1 MTFYLLLR
9 MALIVLLFQVGK
21 SSNNIEEEKPSH
33 QNNNNNY
40 NKIRI
45 QQVPWSLNETLAS
58 KVTCVSSPPCKIR
71 YYLGYEIERSA
82 MMLVDNKNK
91 ILLEIVP
98 KADCSGASV
107 MFFQNIGFHY
117 GVEYNGWPHHFRKK
131 YFYNRCGRATPC
143 MMYDPNYYRF
153 KIVRN
158 PFSRVV
164 SGFIH
169 IMRSPILIKQYIPL
183 ENRKKITFNHFIE
196 ILKQLNDTELQH
208 YGQGHCS
215 YQSQPYERD
224 NYGKKDIVI
233 YHSYVHAEDSD
244 YQLEQINQFIGSN
257 FSLTNIIREG
267 VKKNT
272 HYQNQYVGNVPW
284 WKLKDRVP
292 RDYGLFYNSYSK
304 KLIEKVFHWDLL
316 LYNYTFPYQLTHSD
330 DDIV

>member
-1 MTFYLLLR
+1 M
-9 MALIVLLFQVGK
+9 
-21 SSNNIEEEKPSH
+21 EEEKL
-33 QNNNNNY
+33 NNDNV
-40 NKIRI
+40 IRI
-45 QQVPWSLNETLAS
+45 QQVPWSLNQTLAS
-58 KVTCVSSPPCKIR
+58 KVTCLSSPPCKIR
-71 YYLGYEIERSA
+71 YYLGYETERSA

-107 MFFQNIGFHY
+107 MFFQNVGFHY

-143 MMYDPNYYRF
+143 MMYDTSYYRF

-164 SGFIH
+164 S
-169 IMRSPILIKQYIPL
+169 

-196 ILKQLNDTELQH
+196 ILKQLNNTELQH

-244 YQLEQINQFIGSN
+244 HQLQQINQLIGSN
-257 FSLTNIIREG
+257 FSLTNIIREVWG
-267 VKKNT
+267 AVESRT
-272 HYQNQYVGNVPW
+272 EHCSLFH
-284 WKLKDRVP
+284 KLLNR
-292 RDYGLFYNSYSK
+292 
-304 KLIEKVFHWDLL
+304 
-316 LYNYTFPYQLTHSD
+316 
-330 DDIV
+330 DIVVPSYGSDGLVIFQWNTERSIPSFGKLVIFQTESRL